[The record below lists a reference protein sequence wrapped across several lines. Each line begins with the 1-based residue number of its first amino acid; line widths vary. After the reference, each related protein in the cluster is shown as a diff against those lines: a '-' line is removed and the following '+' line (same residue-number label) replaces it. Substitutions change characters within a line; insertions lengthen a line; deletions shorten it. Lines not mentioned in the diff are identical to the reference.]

1 MSTHRRIRPVVVQ
14 DATESISVV
23 ALDAAGEPLT
33 VTSATVA
40 IYDTGGGELVSATA
54 ADVSATPV
62 VSYSRQW
69 STSIFAID
77 NGYRARWVFTF
88 SGGTKSQD
96 TFFDVVIRRFESQ
109 LLDSDIT
116 ARHPRLANLLPPG
129 VTTFNTWRMKAWRRI
144 DQEIRRAFQ
153 ANPGRAFYPQKF
165 FDCHLDLTVAEYLR
179 DVAQFAVGSVDDQH
193 ADYFEKRGL
202 KSLDLALSDIAVDI
216 DDDNELADSE
226 DNYTLTGLELV
237 R

>member
-1 MSTHRRIRPVVVQ
+1 MSTHRRVRPVVVQ

-23 ALDAAGEPLT
+23 ALNASGEPLT

-40 IYDTGGGELVSATA
+40 IHDTGGGELVAATA
-54 ADVSATPV
+54 ADVSASPV
-62 VSYSRQW
+62 VSYSQQW
-69 STSIFAID
+69 DTSTFPID
-77 NGYRARWVFTF
+77 NGYRARWVFTY
-88 SGGTKSQD
+88 SGGTKTQD
-96 TFFDVVIRRFESQ
+96 THFDVVIRRLESQ

-116 ARHPRLANLLPPG
+116 ARHPRLANLLPSG
-129 VTTFNTWRMKAWRRI
+129 VTVFTVWRMKAWRRI
-144 DQEIRRAFQ
+144 EQELRRAFQ

-165 FDCHLDLTVAEYLR
+165 FDCHLDLTVAEFLR
-179 DVAQFAVGSVDDQH
+179 DVAEFAVGSVDGLH

-202 KSLDLALSDIAVDI
+202 ESLNVALSDIAVDV

-226 DNYTLTGLELV
+226 DNYSLTAVELF

>member
-1 MSTHRRIRPVVVQ
+1 MSTHRRVRPVVVQ

-40 IYDTGGGELVSATA
+40 VFDVGGGEIVAPAS
-54 ADVSATPV
+54 ADVSASPV
-62 VSYSRQW
+62 VSYSQQW
-69 STSIFAID
+69 TTSLFPID
-77 NGYRARWVFTF
+77 EGYRARWTFTF
-88 SGGTKSQD
+88 ASGTKIQD

-116 ARHPRLANLLPPG
+116 SRHPRLANLLPSG
-129 VTTFNTWRMKAWRRI
+129 VTTFGVWRMKAWRRI
-144 DQEIRRAFQ
+144 EQQLRIVFEG
-153 ANPGRAFYPQKF
+153 NPGRSFYPQKF
-165 FDCHLDLTVAEYLR
+165 FDCHTDLTVSEFLR
-179 DVAQFAVGSVDDQH
+179 DVAEFAIGSVDGLH

-202 KSLDLALSDIAVDI
+202 DALDQLISDIAVDV
-216 DDDNELADSE
+216 DDDNELAKSE
-226 DNYTLTGLELV
+226 DNWSLNHVELF